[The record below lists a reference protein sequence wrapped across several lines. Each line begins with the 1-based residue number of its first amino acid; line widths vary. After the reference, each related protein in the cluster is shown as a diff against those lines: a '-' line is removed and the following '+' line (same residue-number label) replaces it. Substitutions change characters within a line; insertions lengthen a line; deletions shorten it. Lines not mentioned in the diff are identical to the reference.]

1 MAHSDSKKTNVV
13 CCRSRRYRMLHV
25 DMHTAQRRDPTAPQ
39 RQPARRPYFPI
50 AHRPTSLSSTL
61 STRVKAKDY
70 VQAIKLYKKGLG
82 LLPDKKDPERVNFHK
97 NLALCYIKL
106 ENYKDAI
113 KQSSEVRAPP
123 HPVFQTSSRRHSP
136 DLATIAIC
144 LRLSLFAPSAPGHPT
159 HGDIPSR
166 IVPDRCVPPC
176 CPSVRPG
183 SYFRRHAHRCANPIV
198 VSHRLGSRRSS

>member
-1 MAHSDSKKTNVV
+1 
-13 CCRSRRYRMLHV
+13 MLHV

-113 KQSSEVRAPP
+113 KQSSEVLAPP
-123 HPVFQTSSRRHSP
+123 PPGLSDFIPTPQPRPCDYCYLS
-136 DLATIAIC
+136 ATQPIRSI
-144 LRLSLFAPSAPGHPT
+144 
-159 HGDIPSR
+159 
-166 IVPDRCVPPC
+166 
-176 CPSVRPG
+176 RPRA
-183 SYFRRHAHRCANPIV
+183 SHAW
-198 VSHRLGSRRSS
+198 